1 MESKDLELFMCTT
14 FGFLLICMLFVG
26 KDAENAF
33 RNLRNRYS
41 RDKKKI
47 NRSKVS
53 GSGADAVKTAKKEAS
68 ELFSFLKWLDPYVQ
82 QRNSS
87 SNLIL
92 VQNDSDVLNETSDAD
107 ELESNNSAIST
118 DGEKQEVVKSSVT
131 GQAKYLKRKNKEDI
145 DKAELEFM
153 KTIGDRLERKD
164 KKAERDEE
172 SIFGELIASQLHT
185 LPQQERIMAKMELSN
200 AMYSHILKS
209 NRNPTNIF
217 PSESTTGQMSQEP
230 TQHPSHTAHVPSLGL
245 TEMQTVNNP
254 STFYPG
260 YFFHQHKSSGSHTN

>member
-47 NRSKVS
+47 NRSS

-68 ELFSFLKWLDPYVQ
+68 ELFSYLEWLDPYVQ

-92 VQNDSDVLNETSDAD
+92 VQDDSDVLNETSDAD
-107 ELESNNSAIST
+107 ELE
-118 DGEKQEVVKSSVT
+118 
-131 GQAKYLKRKNKEDI
+131 
-145 DKAELEFM
+145 
-153 KTIGDRLERKD
+153 
-164 KKAERDEE
+164 
-172 SIFGELIASQLHT
+172 
-185 LPQQERIMAKMELSN
+185 
-200 AMYSHILKS
+200 
-209 NRNPTNIF
+209 
-217 PSESTTGQMSQEP
+217 
-230 TQHPSHTAHVPSLGL
+230 
-245 TEMQTVNNP
+245 
-254 STFYPG
+254 
-260 YFFHQHKSSGSHTN
+260 